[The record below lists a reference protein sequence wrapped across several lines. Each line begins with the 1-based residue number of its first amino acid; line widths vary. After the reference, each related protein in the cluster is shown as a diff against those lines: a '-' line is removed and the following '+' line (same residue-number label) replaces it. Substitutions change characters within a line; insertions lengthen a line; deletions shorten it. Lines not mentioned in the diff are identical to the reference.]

1 MTYDFVWCY
10 GENTTQTGYDPISS
24 KCLLLTRWT
33 PIFWMGGDGY
43 AWTRLF
49 WCGNM
54 RIFTK
59 LRFSA
64 NQFLA
69 RPYYSEESIYTPLL
83 LIKPAFTRQLTRTR
97 TTLCNATW
105 VSSSW
110 GSKAAG
116 ACQSKVFTRTLLW
129 DWCTICFVISMKTF
143 IEGGVNDLAP
153 GQSHFRISKHLSS
166 ELR

>member
-10 GENTTQTGYDPISS
+10 GENTTQTGCDTISS

-33 PIFWMGGDGY
+33 PIFWIGGDGC

-49 WCGNM
+49 WWGNM

-83 LIKPAFTRQLTRTR
+83 LIKSALIRQQTRTHNIVCN
-97 TTLCNATW
+97 TTPTF
-105 VSSSW
+105 SSL

-116 ACQSKVFTRTLLW
+116 ACLGKVFTRTLLW
-129 DWCTICFVISMKTF
+129 DWCTICFVRSMKTS
-143 IEGGVNDLAP
+143 IGRGVNELIPD
-153 GQSHFRISKHLSS
+153 QSCFRILKHLNS